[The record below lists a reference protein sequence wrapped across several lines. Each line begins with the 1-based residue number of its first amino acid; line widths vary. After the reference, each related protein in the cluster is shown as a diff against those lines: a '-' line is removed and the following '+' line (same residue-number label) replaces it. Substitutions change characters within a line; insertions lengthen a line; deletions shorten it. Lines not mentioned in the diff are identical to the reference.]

1 MSQSEIDSQ
10 LSKKFWEV
18 VSNFDPERIKER
30 LLSPEE
36 LAASN
41 FEDEAGRVEI
51 LSDDDLG
58 EDDLVE

>member
-1 MSQSEIDSQ
+1 

-18 VSNFDPERIKER
+18 VRNFDAERIKER

-41 FEDEAGRVEI
+41 FQDEE
-51 LSDDDLG
+51 
-58 EDDLVE
+58 

>member
-1 MSQSEIDSQ
+1 

-18 VSNFDPERIKER
+18 VRNFDAERIKER

-41 FEDEAGRVEI
+41 FKDEE
-51 LSDDDLG
+51 
-58 EDDLVE
+58 